1 MSRTEKNK
9 NDEQKNWVQ
18 KQWHNILFFII
29 LALFII
35 PQTRKPIQVT
45 INRVFSFSP
54 TTIDEKDRP
63 VLSSYN
69 WQLRSLNGQQV
80 NFDRSQNKPIVLNFW
95 ATWCPPCI
103 AEMPSLQSLYDDH
116 KDQVDFYFVTQE
128 DRKAIEKFISKNDHD
143 LPIYNPLEQQPQPLQ
158 ASSLPT
164 TYIIDKE
171 GKVHIQKV
179 GAADWNSQEVRAL
192 LDELAE

>member
-1 MSRTEKNK
+1 MNYNPKYK
-9 NDEQKNWVQ
+9 NDKKKSWIQ
-18 KQWHNILFFII
+18 KQWQNILFFII

-54 TTIDEKDRP
+54 STIDEKERP
-63 VLSSYN
+63 ELSSYN
-69 WQLRSLNGQQV
+69 WRLRSLNGQQL
-80 NFDRSQNKPIVLNFW
+80 NFTQSQNKPVVLNFW

-103 AEMPSLQSLYDDH
+103 AEMPSLQNLYDDY
-116 KDQVDFYFVTQE
+116 KDKVDFYFVTNE
-128 DRKAIEKFISKNDHD
+128 DRKAIEKFTSKNDYD
-143 LPIYNPLEQQPQPLQ
+143 LPIYNPLEQQPEPLQ

-164 TYIIDKE
+164 TYIIDKN

-179 GAADWNSQEVRAL
+179 GAADWNSDEVRDL
-192 LDELAE
+192 LDSMY

>member
-1 MSRTEKNK
+1 MGQTEKSKNNK
-9 NDEQKNWVQ
+9 KKSWIQ
-18 KQWHNILFFII
+18 KQWQNILFFFI

-54 TTIDEKDRP
+54 ATIDKKERP
-63 VLSSYN
+63 ELSSYD
-69 WQLRSLNGQQV
+69 WRLQSLNGSQL
-80 NFDRSQNKPIVLNFW
+80 NFTRSQNKPVVLNFW

-103 AEMPSLQSLYDDH
+103 AEMPSFQNLYDDY
-116 KDQVDFYFVTQE
+116 KGQVDFYFVTNE
-128 DRKAIEKFISKNDHD
+128 ERKAIKKFTSKGDYN

-164 TYIIDKE
+164 TYIIDKT
-171 GKVHIQKV
+171 GKIHIQKV
-179 GAADWNSQEVRAL
+179 GAANWNSDEVRNL
-192 LDELAE
+192 LDSMY

>member
-1 MSRTEKNK
+1 MGQTEKSK
-9 NDEQKNWVQ
+9 NEKKKSWIQ
-18 KQWHNILFFII
+18 KQWQNILFFII

-54 TTIDEKDRP
+54 ATIDEKERP
-63 VLSSYN
+63 ELSSYD
-69 WQLRSLNGQQV
+69 WRLQSLNGSQL
-80 NFDRSQNKPIVLNFW
+80 NFTRSQNKPVVLNFW

-103 AEMPSLQSLYDDH
+103 AEMPSFQNLYDDY
-116 KDQVDFYFVTQE
+116 KDKADFYFVTNE
-128 DRKAIEKFISKNDHD
+128 ERETIKKFTSKGDYN
-143 LPIYNPLEQQPQPLQ
+143 LPVYSPLEQQPQPLQ

-164 TYIIDKE
+164 TYIIDRN

-179 GAADWNSQEVRAL
+179 GAADWNSDEVRDL
-192 LDELAE
+192 LDSMY